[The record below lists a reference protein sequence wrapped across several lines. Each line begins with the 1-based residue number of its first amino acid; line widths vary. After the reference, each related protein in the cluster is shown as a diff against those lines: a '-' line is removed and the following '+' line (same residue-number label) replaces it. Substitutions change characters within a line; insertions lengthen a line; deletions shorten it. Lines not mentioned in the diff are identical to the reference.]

1 MVSVVDTLLWF
12 RANSYECAV
21 PFTNG
26 NENYFILMCTITK
39 FDHDQYY
46 NLPKIECLGSV
57 SLENR
62 EAFGIL
68 YVKFVGVWLLKKR
81 C

>member
-1 MVSVVDTLLWF
+1 
-12 RANSYECAV
+12 
-21 PFTNG
+21 
-26 NENYFILMCTITK
+26 MCTITK